1 MKHTKISTTKLFN
14 VNGQLVSDENK
25 EEVFG
30 KHVKIEFE
38 SGDCQNQFYVM
49 CKGSELYDPQGMDS
63 HRRNLN
69 LGLRKVNQN
78 VFDMYMMYLNTN
90 NKLYF
95 TKSNRSFING

>member
-38 SGDCQNQFYVM
+38 SGLVI
-49 CKGSELYDPQGMDS
+49 
-63 HRRNLN
+63 
-69 LGLRKVNQN
+69 KVPS
-78 VFDMYMMYLNTN
+78 L
-90 NKLYF
+90 
-95 TKSNRSFING
+95 